1 MNITCL
7 IMAATLS
14 TGVEIPEGGVPM
26 NDGWHQYTTRTEKR
40 PATIDDEATYLKW
53 KWRTNLAD
61 PRTGLDND
69 ALRAGVKKIARE
81 SGWKAGKE
89 DWYDVSARCFDFL
102 VDNVAIGF
110 SEYDCFPAVSAWD
123 RHSRP
128 MSAILWEHAADVD
141 KKYSPGLRE
150 EIAKMRKEGRALIGK
165 DFDHSA
171 PDWEDILKLGFP
183 GMKARV
189 DSYAQDT
196 PFYRAEKRAA
206 AVMMRFLDRLIAEG
220 KKELDRLS
228 TNRNC
233 HNCSQIANTNSTR
246 STCSTRLNNPENP
259 VNPVKKEQ
267 AHWLEKEIASL
278 ERLRVG
284 PPQTVFDVMEF
295 TMVYFILS
303 EPLNYFQVR
312 TFDNID
318 VRWWPYYQADL
329 AAGRTTEAEFRE
341 EFRHFLWQFGSIDNY
356 WGHPIYLGGTNK
368 GGTTAYNPLSLII
381 LDVVEK
387 TALPTPKFQLKMAKN
402 TPDEIWW
409 KALDMLRK
417 HAPLCLMSEE
427 NMARSMKPVGLT
439 DEECRDL
446 LIWGCFEYLPRAKGN
461 CTSATHLNLPQ
472 PIVEM
477 LEEAGNGRLFT
488 NRNCHNCHNCSQI
501 TNTNSTR
508 STCSTRLNNPALETS
523 TLNCV
528 RPDYPDFD
536 SFKAEYFRR
545 LHANTD
551 RTVELL
557 RETERHLAEVN
568 PALML
573 SLAVGSAL
581 EKGVDAFSLG
591 YKYNFTAIAECGFA
605 TAVDSLLAVKE
616 FVYDRKAV
624 SLQELG
630 QILAANW
637 KGHEELRLRMKN
649 SRLKWG
655 CGNAEADALAK
666 EVIEGFT
673 SRFVGKPNSRG
684 GVFVC
689 YGLNSRG
696 YIREGQITG
705 ATPDGRRKGDHFS
718 KNMAPSIGAETEGI
732 TGSIRSYGAVAPE
745 NFPCGSIYDVMIH
758 PSTVGGDKGLRVF
771 RTLVERFFAGGGVA
785 MNINIVSPETL
796 RDAQKH
802 PEKYENLQVRV
813 AGWNIRWNDIPRK
826 EQDEYIARIETVGG
840 GL

>member
-7 IMAATLS
+7 MVAAALS
-14 TGVEIPEGGVPM
+14 TGVEIPDEGVPTWEGGM
-26 NDGWHQYTTRTEKR
+26 QYTTRMEKR
-40 PATIDDEATYLKW
+40 PAAIADEATYLKW
-53 KWRTNLAD
+53 KWRMNLAN
-61 PRTGLDND
+61 PKTGLDND
-69 ALRAGVKKIARE
+69 ALRAGVKKIAQE

-89 DWYDVSARCFDFL
+89 DWYDVAARCFDFL

-110 SEYDCFPAVSAWD
+110 SKYDGFPAISAWD
-123 RHSRP
+123 RHRRP
-128 MSAILWEHAADVD
+128 MSAVLWRHAADVD
-141 KKYSPGLRE
+141 AKYSPGLGSA
-150 EIAKMRKEGRALIGK
+150 IAKIVNEGRAMIRK

-171 PDWEDILKLGFP
+171 PDWVEILKLGFP
-183 GMKARV
+183 GMKARA
-189 DSYAQDT
+189 DSYTNDT
-196 PFYRAEKRAA
+196 PFYRAERRAA
-206 AVMMRFLDRLIAEG
+206 AAMMRFLDRLIAEG
-220 KKELDRLS
+220 KKTLTQS
-228 TNRNC
+228 SPS
-233 HNCSQIANTNSTR
+233 SQSEESKTSRTLR
-246 STCSTRLNNPENP
+246 TSRETY
-259 VNPVKKEQ
+259 
-267 AHWLEKEIASL
+267 WLEKEIASL

-312 TFDNID
+312 TLDNID

-341 EFRHFLWQFGSIDNY
+341 DFRHFLWQFGSIDNY
-356 WGHPIYLGGTNK
+356 WGHPAYLGGTNK
-368 GGTTAYNPLSLII
+368 DGTSAYNPLSLII
-381 LDVVEK
+381 LDVIEK

-446 LIWGCFEYLPRAKGN
+446 LVWGCFEYLPRAKGN
-461 CTSATHLNLPQ
+461 CTSAVYIYLPQ
-472 PIVEM
+472 PVVEIM
-477 LEEAGNGRLFT
+477 AKAAKGAF
-488 NRNCHNCHNCSQI
+488 SAV
-501 TNTNSTR
+501 SF
-508 STCSTRLNNPALETS
+508 
-523 TLNCV
+523 
-528 RPDYPDFD
+528 DDF
-536 SFKAEYFRR
+536 KREYFRI
-545 LHANTD
+545 LHENTD
-551 RTVELL
+551 RVAEVV
-557 RETERHLAEVN
+557 RENERHLAEIN
-568 PALML
+568 PALVL
-573 SLAVGSAL
+573 SLALGSAL

-591 YKYNFTAIAECGFA
+591 YKYNFTTLSECGFA

-616 FVYDRKAV
+616 FVYDKKVV

-630 QILAANW
+630 KILAANW
-637 KGHEELRLRMKN
+637 KGHEDLRLRMKN

-655 CGNAEADALAK
+655 CGNPDADALAK
-666 EVIEGFT
+666 EVIEGYT
-673 SRFVGKPNSRG
+673 SRFVGKPNGRG

-696 YIREGQITG
+696 FDWGGRVTG
-705 ATPDGRRKGDHFS
+705 ATPDGRRKGDHLS
-718 KNMAPSIGAETEGI
+718 KNMAPSVGAETEGI
-732 TGSIRSYGAVAPE
+732 SGSIKSYAAIAPE
-745 NFPCGSIYDVMIH
+745 NFPCGSIFDVMIH
-758 PSTVGGDKGLRVF
+758 PSTVAGDKGIRVF
-771 RTLVERFFAGGGVA
+771 RMLVERFFAVGGVA

-796 RDAQKH
+796 RDAQAH

-826 EQDEYIARIETVGG
+826 EQDEYIARIEAVGR

>member
-1 MNITCL
+1 MI
-7 IMAATLS
+7 AAGLMLAALLS
-14 TGVEIPEGGVPM
+14 TGVEIPDEGVPM
-26 NDGWHQYTTRTEKR
+26 NNGGHQYTTRTEKR
-40 PATIDDEATYLKW
+40 PAAIADEAAYLKW

-61 PRTGLDND
+61 PTTGLDND
-69 ALRAGVKKIARE
+69 ALRAGVKKIVDE
-81 SGWKAGKE
+81 SGWKSGKE
-89 DWYDVSARCFDFL
+89 DWYDVAARCFDFL

-110 SEYDCFPAVSAWD
+110 SKYDGFPAISAWD
-123 RHSRP
+123 RHRRP
-128 MSAILWEHAADVD
+128 MKAVLWSHAADVD
-141 KKYSPGLRE
+141 EKYSPGLRE
-150 EIAKMRKEGRALIGK
+150 AIAKMNKEGRATIGK

-171 PDWEDILKLGFP
+171 PDWVDILKIGFP
-183 GMKARV
+183 GMKARA
-189 DSYAQDT
+189 DSYTQDT
-196 PFYRAEKRAA
+196 PFYRAERKAA
-206 AVMMRFLDRLIAEG
+206 AAMMRFLDRLIATA
-220 KKELDRLS
+220 K
-228 TNRNC
+228 
-233 HNCSQIANTNSTR
+233 
-246 STCSTRLNNPENP
+246 
-259 VNPVKKEQ
+259 
-267 AHWLEKEIASL
+267 AHPDAGSPWMKKEIASL

-341 EFRHFLWQFGSIDNY
+341 DFRHFIWQFGSIDNY

-368 GGTTAYNPLSLII
+368 DGTTAYNPLSLII

-461 CTSATHLNLPQ
+461 CTSAMRVNLPQ
-472 PIVEM
+472 PVIEIM
-477 LEEAGNGRLFT
+477 SKAAKGE
-488 NRNCHNCHNCSQI
+488 
-501 TNTNSTR
+501 
-508 STCSTRLNNPALETS
+508 
-523 TLNCV
+523 
-528 RPDYPDFD
+528 
-536 SFKAEYFRR
+536 FKAVTFDDFKREYFRI
-545 LHANTD
+545 LHDNTD
-551 RTVELL
+551 RAVALQ
-557 RETERHLAEVN
+557 RENEKHLAEVN

-573 SLAVGSAL
+573 SLALGDAL

-624 SLQELG
+624 TLDELG
-630 QILAANW
+630 RILAADW
-637 KGHEELRLRMKN
+637 KDNEELRLRMKN
-649 SRLKWG
+649 SKLKWG
-655 CGNAEADALAK
+655 CGNPEADALAK

-684 GVFVC
+684 GKFVC
-689 YGLNSRG
+689 YGLQSRSFIHQG
-696 YIREGQITG
+696 LSTG
-705 ATPDGRRKGDHFS
+705 ATPDGRRKGDFFS
-718 KNMAPSIGAETEGI
+718 KNMAPNVGAETEGI
-732 TGSIRSYGAVAPE
+732 TGSIRSYGAIVPE

-758 PSTVGGDKGLRVF
+758 PSTVGGEKGLHTF
-771 RTLVERFFAGGGVA
+771 RTLVEMFYAGGGVA

-802 PEKYENLQVRV
+802 PERYENLQVRV

-826 EQDEYIARIETVGG
+826 EQDEFIARIECVGR
-840 GL
+840 

>member
-7 IMAATLS
+7 MLAATLS
-14 TGVEIPEGGVPM
+14 TGVEIPDGGVPM
-26 NDGWHQYTTRTEKR
+26 NNGWHQYTTRMEKR
-40 PATIDDEATYLKW
+40 PAAIADEAAYLKW

-61 PRTGLDND
+61 PKTGLDND
-69 ALRAGVKKIARE
+69 ALRAGVKKIVDE

-89 DWYDVSARCFDFL
+89 DWYDVAARCFDFL

-110 SEYDCFPAVSAWD
+110 SKYDGFPAISAWD

-128 MSAILWEHAADVD
+128 MNAVLWSHAADVD
-141 KKYSPGLRE
+141 AKYSPGLRAA
-150 EIAKMRKEGRALIGK
+150 IHKMDKEGRSTIGK

-171 PDWEDILKLGFP
+171 PDWVDILRLGFP
-183 GMKARV
+183 GMKARA
-189 DSYAQDT
+189 DSYTQDT
-196 PFYRAEKRAA
+196 PFYRAERKAA
-206 AVMMRFLDRLIAEG
+206 AAMMRFLDRLIATA
-220 KKELDRLS
+220 K
-228 TNRNC
+228 
-233 HNCSQIANTNSTR
+233 
-246 STCSTRLNNPENP
+246 
-259 VNPVKKEQ
+259 
-267 AHWLEKEIASL
+267 AHPDAGSRWMKREIDSL
-278 ERLRVG
+278 ERLRTG
-284 PPQTVFDVMEF
+284 PPESVFDIMEF

-329 AAGRTTEAEFRE
+329 AAGRTTEEQFRE
-341 EFRHFLWQFGSIDNY
+341 DFRHFIWQFGSIDNY
-356 WGHPIYLGGTNK
+356 WGHPVYLGGTNK
-368 GGTTAYNPLSLII
+368 DGTSAYNPLSLII

-417 HAPLCLMSEE
+417 HAPLCLMSED

-461 CTSATHLNLPQ
+461 CTSACRINLPQ
-472 PIVEM
+472 PVIEIM
-477 LEEAGNGRLFT
+477 AKAAKGEFSAATF
-488 NRNCHNCHNCSQI
+488 
-501 TNTNSTR
+501 
-508 STCSTRLNNPALETS
+508 
-523 TLNCV
+523 
-528 RPDYPDFD
+528 DDF
-536 SFKAEYFRR
+536 KREYFRI
-545 LHANTD
+545 LHDNTD
-551 RTVELL
+551 RTVALQ
-557 RETERHLAEVN
+557 RENESHLAEVN
-568 PALML
+568 PALVL
-573 SLAVGSAL
+573 SLALGSAM

-624 SLQELG
+624 ALDELG
-630 QILAANW
+630 RILAADW
-637 KGHEELRLRMKN
+637 QGHEELRLRMKN
-649 SRLKWG
+649 SKFKWG
-655 CGNAEADALAK
+655 CGNPEADALAK

-684 GVFVC
+684 GKFVC
-689 YGLNSRG
+689 YGLQSRSFIHQG
-696 YIREGQITG
+696 LHAG
-705 ATPDGRRKGDHFS
+705 ATPDGRRKGEFFS
-718 KNMAPSIGAETEGI
+718 KNMAPNVGAETEGI
-732 TGSIRSYGAVAPE
+732 TGSIASYGAVAPE

-758 PSTVGGDKGLRVF
+758 PSTVSGEKGLRVF
-771 RTLVERFFAGGGVA
+771 RTLVERFYAGGGVA
-785 MNINIVSPETL
+785 LNINVVSPETL
-796 RDAQKH
+796 RDAQKY

-826 EQDEYIARIETVGG
+826 EQDEYIARIECVGR
-840 GL
+840 

>member
-1 MNITCL
+1 MRILCGTIFATVL
-7 IMAATLS
+7 RLAAFGAATLS
-14 TGVEIPEGGVPM
+14 TGVEIPDEGAPTWEYGM
-26 NDGWHQYTTRTEKR
+26 QYTTRMEKR
-40 PATIDDEATYLKW
+40 PAAITNEAMYLKW
-53 KWRTNLAD
+53 KWRMNLAN
-61 PRTGLDND
+61 PATGLDND
-69 ALRAGVKKIARE
+69 ALRDGVKKIVAE
-81 SGWKAGKE
+81 SGWKDGKE
-89 DWYDVSARCFDFL
+89 DWYDVAARCFDFL

-110 SEYDCFPAVSAWD
+110 SKYDCFPAISAWD
-123 RHSRP
+123 RHRRP
-128 MSAILWEHAADVD
+128 MSAVLWSHAADVD
-141 KKYSPGLRE
+141 DKYSPGLRSA
-150 EIAKMRKEGRALIGK
+150 IARIQDEGRAMIRK

-171 PDWEDILKLGFP
+171 PDWVDILKLGFP
-183 GMKARV
+183 GMKTRA
-189 DSYAQDT
+189 DSYTQDT
-196 PFYRAEKRAA
+196 PFYRAERRAA
-206 AVMMRFLDRLIAEG
+206 AAMMRFLDRLIATA
-220 KKELDRLS
+220 K
-228 TNRNC
+228 
-233 HNCSQIANTNSTR
+233 
-246 STCSTRLNNPENP
+246 
-259 VNPVKKEQ
+259 
-267 AHWLEKEIASL
+267 AHPDAGSYWMKREIASL

-341 EFRHFLWQFGSIDNY
+341 DFRHFIWQFGSIDNY
-356 WGHPIYLGGTNK
+356 WGHPMYLGGTNRD
-368 GGTTAYNPLSLII
+368 GTSAYNPLSLII
-381 LDVVEK
+381 LDVIEK

-461 CTSATHLNLPQ
+461 CTSAVYIYLPQ
-472 PIVEM
+472 PVVEIM
-477 LEEAGNGRLFT
+477 ANAAKGEFSAATF
-488 NRNCHNCHNCSQI
+488 
-501 TNTNSTR
+501 
-508 STCSTRLNNPALETS
+508 
-523 TLNCV
+523 
-528 RPDYPDFD
+528 DDF
-536 SFKAEYFRR
+536 KREYFRI

-551 RTVELL
+551 RVAEAV
-557 RETERHLAEVN
+557 RENERHLAEIN
-568 PALML
+568 PSLML
-573 SLAVGSAL
+573 SLALGSAL

-591 YKYNFTAIAECGFA
+591 YKYNFTTLSECGFA

-616 FVYDRKAV
+616 FVYDRKTV
-624 SLQELG
+624 SLAELG
-630 QILAANW
+630 KILDSDW
-637 KGHEELRLRMKN
+637 EGHEDLRLSMRN
-649 SRLKWG
+649 SKFKWG

-666 EVIEGFT
+666 EVIEGYT
-673 SRFVGKPNSRG
+673 SRFVGKPNGRG

-696 YIREGQITG
+696 FDWGGRVTG
-705 ATPDGRRKGDHFS
+705 ATPDGRKKGEHLS
-718 KNMAPSIGAETEGI
+718 KNMAPSVGAETEGI
-732 TGSIRSYGAVAPE
+732 TGAIKSYGAIAPE
-745 NFPCGSIYDVMIH
+745 NFPCGSIFDVMIH
-758 PSTVGGDKGLRVF
+758 PSTVKGEKGLKVF
-771 RTLVERFFAGGGVA
+771 RMLVERFFAGGGVA

>member
-1 MNITCL
+1 MGMTCL
-7 IMAATLS
+7 LLAAVLS
-14 TGVEIPEGGVPM
+14 TGVEIPDEGVPTWNGSGM
-26 NDGWHQYTTRTEKR
+26 QFTTRTERR
-40 PATIDDEATYLKW
+40 PAAITNEAAYLKW
-53 KWRTNLAD
+53 KWRMNLAN
-61 PRTGLDND
+61 PATGLDND
-69 ALRAGVKKIARE
+69 ALRAGVKKIVAE
-81 SGWKAGKE
+81 SGWKDGRE
-89 DWYDVSARCFDFL
+89 DWYDVAARCFDFI

-110 SEYDCFPAVSAWD
+110 SKYDCFPAISAWD
-123 RHSRP
+123 RHERP
-128 MSAILWEHAADVD
+128 MKAILWGHAADVD
-141 KKYSPGLRE
+141 DKYYPGLRA
-150 EIAKMRKEGRALIGK
+150 EIAQMRREGRATIGK

-171 PDWEDILKLGFP
+171 PDWVDILKLGFP

-189 DSYAQDT
+189 DSYAKDT

-206 AVMMRFLDRLIAEG
+206 AAMMRFLDRLIAEG
-220 KKELDRLS
+220 KNELEKVSRRDAETQRE
-228 TNRNC
+228 T
-233 HNCSQIANTNSTR
+233 
-246 STCSTRLNNPENP
+246 
-259 VNPVKKEQ
+259 K
-267 AHWLEKEIASL
+267 WLEKEIASL

-284 PPQTVFDVMEF
+284 PPQTVFDIMEF

-356 WGHPIYLGGTNK
+356 WGHPMYLGGTNK
-368 GGTTAYNPLSLII
+368 DGTSAYNPLSLII
-381 LDVVEK
+381 LDVIEK

-402 TPDEIWW
+402 TPDEIWR

-461 CTSATHLNLPQ
+461 CTSACRVILPQ
-472 PIVEM
+472 PVVELM
-477 LEEAGNGRLFT
+477 AKAAKGEFSAATF
-488 NRNCHNCHNCSQI
+488 
-501 TNTNSTR
+501 
-508 STCSTRLNNPALETS
+508 
-523 TLNCV
+523 
-528 RPDYPDFD
+528 DDF
-536 SFKAEYFRR
+536 KREYFRI

-551 RTVELL
+551 RTAELL
-557 RETERHLAEVN
+557 RKVEAHLAEVN

-573 SLAVGSAL
+573 SLAVGDAL

-591 YKYNFTAIAECGFA
+591 YKYNFTTISELGFA
-605 TAVDSLLAVKE
+605 TAVDSLLAVRE
-616 FVYDRKAV
+616 FVYDKKAV
-624 SLQELG
+624 SLAELG
-630 QILAANW
+630 RILAANW
-637 KGHEELRLRMKN
+637 QGHEELRLRMKN
-649 SRLKWG
+649 SKLKWG
-655 CGNAEADALAK
+655 CGNPEADALAK
-666 EVIEGFT
+666 EVIEGYT
-673 SRFVGKPNSRG
+673 SHVVGKPNGRG

-689 YGLNSRG
+689 YGLNARG
-696 YIREGQITG
+696 FIEGGRLTG
-705 ATPDGRRKGDHFS
+705 ATPDGRLRGEPLS
-718 KNMAPSIGAETEGI
+718 KNMAPSVGAETEGI
-732 TGSIRSYGAVAPE
+732 TGSIRSYGAIAPE

-758 PSTVGGDKGLRVF
+758 PSTVAGDKGLRAF
-771 RTLVERFFAGGGVA
+771 RILVEQFFAGGGVA

>member
-1 MNITCL
+1 ML
-7 IMAATLS
+7 AATLS
-14 TGVEIPEGGVPM
+14 TGVQIPEGGVPV
-26 NDGWHQYTTRTEKR
+26 NGGGHQYTTRTEKR
-40 PATIDDEATYLKW
+40 PATIADEAAYLKW

-61 PRTGLDND
+61 PKTGLDND
-69 ALRAGVKKIARE
+69 ALRAGVVKIAKE

-89 DWYDVSARCFDFL
+89 DWYDVAARCFDFL

-110 SEYDCFPAVSAWD
+110 SKYDGFPAISAWD
-123 RHSRP
+123 RHRRP
-128 MSAILWEHAADVD
+128 MKAILWSHAADVD
-141 KKYSPGLRE
+141 DKYFPGLR
-150 EIAKMRKEGRALIGK
+150 AKVAQMRKEGRATIGK

-171 PDWEDILKLGFP
+171 PDWVDILKIGFP

-189 DSYAQDT
+189 DSYARDT

-206 AVMMRFLDRLIAEG
+206 AAMMRFLDRLIATA
-220 KKELDRLS
+220 K
-228 TNRNC
+228 
-233 HNCSQIANTNSTR
+233 
-246 STCSTRLNNPENP
+246 
-259 VNPVKKEQ
+259 
-267 AHWLEKEIASL
+267 AHPDADSYWMKREIASL
-278 ERLRVG
+278 ERLRIG

-341 EFRHFLWQFGSIDNY
+341 DFRHFLWQFGSIDNY

-368 GGTTAYNPLSLII
+368 DGTTAYNPLSLII

-461 CTSATHLNLPQ
+461 CTSACRVFLPQ
-472 PIVEM
+472 PVTEILAKAAKGEF
-477 LEEAGNGRLFT
+477 AAATF
-488 NRNCHNCHNCSQI
+488 
-501 TNTNSTR
+501 
-508 STCSTRLNNPALETS
+508 
-523 TLNCV
+523 
-528 RPDYPDFD
+528 DDF
-536 SFKAEYFRR
+536 KREYFRI
-545 LHANTD
+545 LHDNTD
-551 RTVELL
+551 RAAEIL
-557 RETERHLAEVN
+557 RENEKHLAEVN
-568 PALML
+568 PALVL

-591 YKYNFTAIAECGFA
+591 YKYNFTTISELGFA

-616 FVYDRKAV
+616 FVYDKKIV
-624 SLQELG
+624 SLQALG
-630 QILAANW
+630 QILDANW
-637 KGHEELRLRMKN
+637 KNHEELRLRMKN
-649 SRLKWG
+649 SKLKWG
-655 CGNAEADALAK
+655 CGNPEADALAK
-666 EVIEGFT
+666 EVIEGYT
-673 SRFVGKPNSRG
+673 SHVIGRPNGRG

-689 YGLNSRG
+689 YGLNARAYVDG
-696 YIREGQITG
+696 GRMTG
-705 ATPDGRRKGDHFS
+705 ATPDGRKKGDHLS
-718 KNMAPSIGAETEGI
+718 KNMAPSVGAETEGI
-732 TGSIRSYGAVAPE
+732 TGSIKSYGAIAPE

-758 PSTVGGDKGLRVF
+758 PATVAGEKGLRVF
-771 RTLVERFFAGGGVA
+771 RTLVERFYAGGGVA
-785 MNINIVSPETL
+785 MNITIVSPETL

-813 AGWNIRWNDIPRK
+813 AGWNVRWNDIPRK
-826 EQDEYIARIETVGG
+826 EQDEFIARIEVVGR

>member
-1 MNITCL
+1 MTISGL
-7 IMAATLS
+7 ILAATLS
-14 TGVEIPEGGVPM
+14 TGVEIPDEGVPM
-26 NDGWHQYTTRTEKR
+26 NWGGHQYTTRTEKR
-40 PATIDDEATYLKW
+40 PAAITNEAMYLKW

-61 PRTGLDND
+61 PKTGLDND
-69 ALRAGVKKIARE
+69 ALRAGVKKIVAE
-81 SGWKAGKE
+81 SGWKDGKE
-89 DWYDVSARCFDFL
+89 DWYDVAARCFDFL

-110 SEYDCFPAVSAWD
+110 SKFDGFPAISAWD
-123 RHSRP
+123 RHKRP
-128 MSAILWEHAADVD
+128 MSAILWSHAADVD
-141 KKYSPGLRE
+141 AKYSPGLRDA
-150 EIAKMRKEGRALIGK
+150 IAMMRKEGRATIGK

-171 PDWEDILKLGFP
+171 PDWVDILKIGFP
-183 GMKARV
+183 GMKTRA
-189 DSYAQDT
+189 DSYTQDT
-196 PFYRAEKRAA
+196 PFYRAERRAA
-206 AVMMRFLDRLIAEG
+206 AAMMRFLDRLIVTA
-220 KKELDRLS
+220 K
-228 TNRNC
+228 
-233 HNCSQIANTNSTR
+233 
-246 STCSTRLNNPENP
+246 
-259 VNPVKKEQ
+259 
-267 AHWLEKEIASL
+267 AHPDAGSYWMKREIESL

-284 PPQTVFDVMEF
+284 PPKTVFDIMQF

-329 AAGRTTEAEFRE
+329 AAGRTTEEQFRE
-341 EFRHFLWQFGSIDNY
+341 DFRHFLWQFGSIDNY

-368 GGTTAYNPLSLII
+368 DGTSAYNPLSLII

-461 CTSATHLNLPQ
+461 CTSATRVILPQ
-472 PIVEM
+472 PIVELM
-477 LEEAGNGRLFT
+477 DKAAKGEFAAATF
-488 NRNCHNCHNCSQI
+488 
-501 TNTNSTR
+501 
-508 STCSTRLNNPALETS
+508 
-523 TLNCV
+523 
-528 RPDYPDFD
+528 DDF
-536 SFKAEYFRR
+536 KREYFRI
-545 LHANTD
+545 LHDNTD
-551 RTVELL
+551 RTAELV
-557 RETERHLAEVN
+557 RENERHLAEVN

-591 YKYNFTAIAECGFA
+591 YKYNYTAIAECGFA
-605 TAVDSLLAVKE
+605 TAVDSLLAIKE
-616 FVYDRKAV
+616 FVYDRKSV
-624 SLQELG
+624 SLKELG
-630 QILAANW
+630 HILAVNW
-637 KGHEELRLRMKN
+637 TGHEDLRLRMKN
-649 SRLKWG
+649 SKLKWG
-655 CGNAEADALAK
+655 CGNPEADALAK

-684 GVFVC
+684 GKFVC

-696 YIREGQITG
+696 FIENRNLG
-705 ATPDGRRKGDHFS
+705 ATPDGRRKGDHVS
-718 KNMAPSIGAETEGI
+718 KNMAPSVGAETEGI
-732 TGSIRSYGAVAPE
+732 TGAIRSYSVIAPE

-758 PSTVGGDKGLRVF
+758 PSMVAGEKGLRVF
-771 RTLVERFFAGGGVA
+771 RMLVERFYAGGGVA

-802 PEKYENLQVRV
+802 PAKYENLQVRV

-840 GL
+840 SL

>member
-1 MNITCL
+1 MNAVGL
-7 IMAATLS
+7 MLAVVLS
-14 TGVEIPEGGVPM
+14 TGVEIPDGGVPV
-26 NDGWHQYTTRTEKR
+26 NGGGHQYTTRTEKR
-40 PATIDDEATYLKW
+40 PATIVDEASYLKW

-61 PRTGLDND
+61 PKTGLDND
-69 ALRAGVKKIARE
+69 ALRAGVAKIAKE

-89 DWYDVSARCFDFL
+89 DWYDVAARCFDFL

-110 SEYDCFPAVSAWD
+110 SKYDGFPAVSAWD
-123 RHSRP
+123 RHRRP
-128 MSAILWEHAADVD
+128 MSAILWSHAADVD
-141 KKYSPGLRE
+141 DKYFPGLR
-150 EIAKMRKEGRALIGK
+150 AKVAQMRKEGRATIGK

-171 PDWEDILKLGFP
+171 PDWVDILKLGFP

-206 AVMMRFLDRLIAEG
+206 AAMMRFLDRLIATA
-220 KKELDRLS
+220 K
-228 TNRNC
+228 
-233 HNCSQIANTNSTR
+233 
-246 STCSTRLNNPENP
+246 
-259 VNPVKKEQ
+259 
-267 AHWLEKEIASL
+267 AHPDADSYWMKREIASL

-341 EFRHFLWQFGSIDNY
+341 DFRHFLWQFGSIDNY

-368 GGTTAYNPLSLII
+368 DGTTAYNPLSLII

-387 TALPTPKFQLKMAKN
+387 TALPTPKFQMKMAKN
-402 TPDEIWW
+402 TPDEVWW

-461 CTSATHLNLPQ
+461 CTSACRVFLPQ
-472 PIVEM
+472 PVTEILAKAAKGEF
-477 LEEAGNGRLFT
+477 AAATF
-488 NRNCHNCHNCSQI
+488 
-501 TNTNSTR
+501 
-508 STCSTRLNNPALETS
+508 
-523 TLNCV
+523 
-528 RPDYPDFD
+528 DDF
-536 SFKAEYFRR
+536 KREYFRI
-545 LHANTD
+545 LHDNTD
-551 RTVELL
+551 RTAALLCDVEA
-557 RETERHLAEVN
+557 HLAEVN

-573 SLAVGSAL
+573 SLAVGDAL

-591 YKYNFTAIAECGFA
+591 YKYNFTTISECGFA

-616 FVYDRKAV
+616 FVYDKKAV

-637 KGHEELRLRMKN
+637 KDREELRLRMKN
-649 SRLKWG
+649 SKLKWG
-655 CGNAEADALAK
+655 CGNPEADALAK
-666 EVIEGFT
+666 EVIEGYT
-673 SRFVGKPNSRG
+673 SHFIGRPNGRG

-689 YGLNSRG
+689 YGLNARG
-696 YIREGQITG
+696 YVDGG
-705 ATPDGRRKGDHFS
+705 SLVGPTPDGRRKGDHIS
-718 KNMAPSIGAETEGI
+718 KNMAPSVGAETEGI
-732 TGSIRSYGAVAPE
+732 TGSIKSYGAIAPE

-758 PSTVGGDKGLRVF
+758 PATVSGEKGLRVF
-771 RTLVERFFAGGGVA
+771 RTLVERFYAGGGVA
-785 MNINIVSPETL
+785 MNITVVSPETL

-813 AGWNIRWNDIPRK
+813 AGWNIRWNDIPKK
-826 EQDEYIARIETVGG
+826 EQDGFIRRLEAMPR
-840 GL
+840 

>member
-1 MNITCL
+1 MTLSCL
-7 IMAATLS
+7 MLAATLS
-14 TGVEIPEGGVPM
+14 TGVEIPDNGVPM
-26 NDGWHQYTTRTEKR
+26 NGGGHQYTTRTEKR
-40 PATIDDEATYLKW
+40 PATIVDEAAYLKW
-53 KWRTNLAD
+53 KWRMNLAD
-61 PRTGLDND
+61 PKTGLDND
-69 ALRAGVKKIARE
+69 ALRAGVTKIAKE

-110 SEYDCFPAVSAWD
+110 SKYDGFPAISAWD
-123 RHSRP
+123 RHRRP
-128 MSAILWEHAADVD
+128 MKAILWSHAAEVD
-141 KKYSPGLRE
+141 DKYSPGLRAA
-150 EIAKMRKEGRALIGK
+150 IAQMNREGRVSISK

-171 PDWEDILKLGFP
+171 PDWADILKIGFP

-196 PFYRAEKRAA
+196 PFYRAEKKAA
-206 AVMMRFLDRLIAEG
+206 AAMMRFLDRLIATA
-220 KKELDRLS
+220 K
-228 TNRNC
+228 
-233 HNCSQIANTNSTR
+233 
-246 STCSTRLNNPENP
+246 
-259 VNPVKKEQ
+259 
-267 AHWLEKEIASL
+267 AHPDADSYWMKREIASL
-278 ERLRVG
+278 ERLRTG

-341 EFRHFLWQFGSIDNY
+341 DFRHFLWQFGSIDNY
-356 WGHPIYLGGTNK
+356 WGHPIYLGGTNRD
-368 GGTTAYNPLSLII
+368 GTTAYNPLSLII

-402 TPDEIWW
+402 TPDEVWW

-446 LIWGCFEYLPRAKGN
+446 LVWGCFEYLPRAKGN

-472 PIVEM
+472 PVVEIM
-477 LEEAGNGRLFT
+477 AKAAKGEFAAATFN
-488 NRNCHNCHNCSQI
+488 
-501 TNTNSTR
+501 
-508 STCSTRLNNPALETS
+508 
-523 TLNCV
+523 
-528 RPDYPDFD
+528 DF
-536 SFKAEYFRR
+536 KREYFRR

-551 RTVELL
+551 RTVALL
-557 RETERHLAEVN
+557 CETERHLAEVN

-605 TAVDSLLAVKE
+605 TAVDSLLGVKE
-616 FVYDRKAV
+616 FVYDKKAV

-637 KGHEELRLRMKN
+637 KDREELRLRMKN
-649 SRLKWG
+649 SKLKWG

-689 YGLNSRG
+689 YGINSRG
-696 YIREGQITG
+696 FINQGMATG

-718 KNMAPSIGAETEGI
+718 KNMAPSVGAETEGI
-732 TGSIRSYGAVAPE
+732 TGSIKSYGAVAPE

-758 PSTVGGDKGLRVF
+758 PSTVSGEKGLRVF
-771 RTLVERFFAGGGVA
+771 RMLVERFFAGGGVA
-785 MNINIVSPETL
+785 MNINVVSPETL

-826 EQDEYIARIETVGG
+826 EQDEYIARIECVGR
-840 GL
+840 

>member
-1 MNITCL
+1 MTISGL
-7 IMAATLS
+7 ILAATLS
-14 TGVEIPEGGVPM
+14 TGVEIPDEGVPM
-26 NDGWHQYTTRTEKR
+26 NWGGHQYTTRTEKR
-40 PATIDDEATYLKW
+40 PAAITNEAMYLKW

-61 PRTGLDND
+61 PKTGLDND
-69 ALRAGVKKIARE
+69 ALRAGVKKIVTE
-81 SGWKAGKE
+81 SGWKDGKE
-89 DWYDVSARCFDFL
+89 DWYDVAARCFDFL

-110 SEYDCFPAVSAWD
+110 SKFDGFPAISAWD
-123 RHSRP
+123 RHARP
-128 MSAILWEHAADVD
+128 MNAILWSHAADVD
-141 KKYSPGLRE
+141 AKYSPGLRDA
-150 EIAKMRKEGRALIGK
+150 IAMMRKEGRATIGK

-171 PDWEDILKLGFP
+171 PDWVDILKIGFP
-183 GMKARV
+183 GMKTRA
-189 DSYAQDT
+189 DSYTQDT
-196 PFYRAEKRAA
+196 PFYRAERRAA
-206 AVMMRFLDRLIAEG
+206 AAMMRFLDRLIVTA
-220 KKELDRLS
+220 K
-228 TNRNC
+228 
-233 HNCSQIANTNSTR
+233 
-246 STCSTRLNNPENP
+246 
-259 VNPVKKEQ
+259 
-267 AHWLEKEIASL
+267 AHPDAGSYWMKREIESL

-284 PPQTVFDVMEF
+284 PPKTVFDIMQF

-329 AAGRTTEAEFRE
+329 AAGRTTEEQFRE
-341 EFRHFLWQFGSIDNY
+341 DFRHFLWQFGSIDNY

-368 GGTTAYNPLSLII
+368 DGTSAYNPLSLII

-461 CTSATHLNLPQ
+461 CTSATRVILPQ
-472 PIVEM
+472 PIVELM
-477 LEEAGNGRLFT
+477 DKAAKGEFAAATF
-488 NRNCHNCHNCSQI
+488 
-501 TNTNSTR
+501 
-508 STCSTRLNNPALETS
+508 
-523 TLNCV
+523 
-528 RPDYPDFD
+528 DDF
-536 SFKAEYFRR
+536 KREYFRI
-545 LHANTD
+545 LHDNTD
-551 RTVELL
+551 RTAELV
-557 RETERHLAEVN
+557 RENERHLAEVN

-591 YKYNFTAIAECGFA
+591 YKYNYTAIAECGFA
-605 TAVDSLLAVKE
+605 TAVDSLLAIKE
-616 FVYDRKAV
+616 FVYDRKSV
-624 SLQELG
+624 SLKELG
-630 QILAANW
+630 HILAVNW
-637 KGHEELRLRMKN
+637 TGHEDLRLRMKN
-649 SRLKWG
+649 SKLKWG
-655 CGNAEADALAK
+655 CGNPEADALAK

-684 GVFVC
+684 GKFVC

-696 YIREGQITG
+696 FIENRNLG
-705 ATPDGRRKGDHFS
+705 ATPDGRRKGDHVS

-732 TGSIRSYGAVAPE
+732 TGSIRSYSVIAPE
-745 NFPCGSIYDVMIH
+745 NFPCGSIYDVMMH
-758 PSTVGGDKGLRVF
+758 PSTVAGEKGLRVF
-771 RTLVERFFAGGGVA
+771 RMLVERFYAGGGVA

-802 PEKYENLQVRV
+802 PAKYENLQVRV
-813 AGWNIRWNDIPRK
+813 AGWNIRWNDIQRK

-840 GL
+840 SL

>member
-1 MNITCL
+1 MSITGL
-7 IMAATLS
+7 MLAVVLS
-14 TGVEIPEGGVPM
+14 TGVEIPEGGVPT
-26 NDGWHQYTTRTEKR
+26 NNGGHQYTTRTEKR
-40 PATIDDEATYLKW
+40 PATIADEAAYLKW

-61 PRTGLDND
+61 PTTGLDND
-69 ALRAGVKKIARE
+69 ALRAGVKKIVDE
-81 SGWKAGKE
+81 SGWKAGTE
-89 DWYDVSARCFDFL
+89 DWYDVAARCFDYL
-102 VDNVAIGF
+102 VANVAIGF
-110 SEYDCFPAVSAWD
+110 SKHDGFPAISAWD
-123 RHSRP
+123 RHRRP
-128 MSAILWEHAADVD
+128 MKAILWDHSAAVD
-141 KKYSPGLRE
+141 DKHSPGLR
-150 EIAKMRKEGRALIGK
+150 AKVAQMAREGRATLGK

-171 PDWEDILKLGFP
+171 PDWADILKLGFP

-206 AVMMRFLDRLIAEG
+206 AAMMRFLGRLIATA
-220 KKELDRLS
+220 K
-228 TNRNC
+228 
-233 HNCSQIANTNSTR
+233 
-246 STCSTRLNNPENP
+246 
-259 VNPVKKEQ
+259 
-267 AHWLEKEIASL
+267 AHPNADSPWMKKEIASL

-341 EFRHFLWQFGSIDNY
+341 DFRHFIWQFGSIDNY

-368 GGTTAYNPLSLII
+368 DGTSAYNPLSLVI

-402 TPDEIWW
+402 TPDEIWR

-461 CTSATHLNLPQ
+461 CTSANHICLPQ
-472 PIVEM
+472 PVA
-477 LEEAGNGRLFT
+477 EALANAAQGTFAAAT
-488 NRNCHNCHNCSQI
+488 F
-501 TNTNSTR
+501 
-508 STCSTRLNNPALETS
+508 A
-523 TLNCV
+523 
-528 RPDYPDFD
+528 DF
-536 SFKAEYFRR
+536 KREYFRI

-551 RTVELL
+551 RAMAIL
-557 RETERHLAEVN
+557 RELELHLAETN

-573 SLAVGSAL
+573 SLAVGSSL

-591 YKYNFTAIAECGFA
+591 YKYNFTAMAEVGFA

-616 FVYDRKAV
+616 FVYDRKEI
-624 SLQELG
+624 SLAELG
-630 QILAANW
+630 RVLAADW
-637 KGHEELRLRMKN
+637 KGHEELRLRMRN
-649 SRLKWG
+649 SKLKWG
-655 CGNAEADALAK
+655 CGNPEADALAK

-673 SRFVGKPNSRG
+673 ARFVGKPNGRG

-696 YIREGQITG
+696 YINAGRFTP
-705 ATPDGRRKGDHFS
+705 ATPDGRKSGDHLS
-718 KNMAPSIGAETEGI
+718 KNMAPSVGAETEGI
-732 TGSIRSYGAVAPE
+732 TGSIRSYGAIAPE

-758 PSTVGGDKGLRVF
+758 PSTVSGEKGLKVF
-771 RTLVERFFAGGGVA
+771 RMLVERFFAGGGVA
-785 MNINIVSPETL
+785 MNVNIVSPETL
-796 RDAQKH
+796 RDAQRH

-826 EQDEYIARIETVGG
+826 EQDEYIARIETVGR
-840 GL
+840 